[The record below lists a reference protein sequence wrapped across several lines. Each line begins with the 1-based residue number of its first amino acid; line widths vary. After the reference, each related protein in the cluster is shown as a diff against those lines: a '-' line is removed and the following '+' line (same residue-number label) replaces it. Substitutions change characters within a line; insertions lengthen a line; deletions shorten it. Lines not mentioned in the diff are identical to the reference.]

1 MTMYKYYNIQP
12 EIMSGIVKILNEKFN
27 SKNSHNLKLSSDN
40 PEIIRFIKDY
50 TDAYLKYNA

>member
-1 MTMYKYYNIQP
+1 MTEYKHYNIQP
-12 EIMSGIVKILNEKFN
+12 EIMYGIVKLLIESFK
-27 SKNSHNLKLSSDN
+27 SHNLKLSSDD